1 MKKITALAFV
11 ALPVN
16 DLKAARH
23 FYEELLGL
31 KLTHSFMDCWFE
43 YDLGDAC
50 LVITKADADHPAED
64 GSDIKTIPFGQR
76 LREATEYGPRCQRV
90 DPEQGCDDDD
100 EAQNRINRHTLQP
113 PGGAAFI

>member
-50 LVITKADADHPAED
+50 LVITKADADHPAPIRGGMVALEVGDLD
-64 GSDIKTIPFGQR
+64 GLCGQLKTAGVKFTQAAMETPVCR
-76 LREATEYGPRCQRV
+76 MATIQ
-90 DPEQGCDDDD
+90 DPDG
-100 EAQNRINRHTLQP
+100 NTLLLHQKK
-113 PGGAAFI
+113 